1 MKISAIILAAGG
13 SRRMKDIN
21 KLLVL
26 IKNKPLI
33 SLVCETFLD
42 VDIHKLILVIGYQYQ
57 NIVELISSNK
67 IEIVKNRIW
76 EKGMM
81 SSIHAGIKR
90 LDSDIKGTFL
100 VLADMPLV
108 SKSTIFKL
116 MEKISETKGQKIVFP
131 THKKK
136 QGNPVYFPKHYFS
149 QILKLYGDFGCKVI
163 LKKNLKDAINVEISS
178 NEIILDLDTIED
190 YGNIKKYV
198 SN

>member
-1 MKISAIILAAGG
+1 MLKNPFKHFRFFVENIF
-13 SRRMKDIN
+13 KTDQV
-21 KLLVL
+21 LVD
-26 IKNKPLI
+26 
-33 SLVCETFLD
+33 LD
-42 VDIHKLILVIGYQYQ
+42 PWREPKHQ
-57 NIVELISSNK
+57 NILELISSNK

-81 SSIHAGIKR
+81 SSIHAGIRR

-116 MEKISETKGQKIVFP
+116 MEKIRETKGQKIVFP